1 MNIPELFIAH
11 LRLDKN
17 NYFVWYCVERKI
29 NKINDNVVGQMNI
42 SVINFYC
49 VLFQPIMSIESLNEN
64 KKQQQ
69 QKTKIQKSKKQ
80 PKLENIH
87 SNYSTDR

>member
-17 NYFVWYCVERKI
+17 NYSVWYCVERKI

-87 SNYSTDR
+87 SNYATDR

>member
-1 MNIPELFIAH
+1 
-11 LRLDKN
+11 
-17 NYFVWYCVERKI
+17 VERKI